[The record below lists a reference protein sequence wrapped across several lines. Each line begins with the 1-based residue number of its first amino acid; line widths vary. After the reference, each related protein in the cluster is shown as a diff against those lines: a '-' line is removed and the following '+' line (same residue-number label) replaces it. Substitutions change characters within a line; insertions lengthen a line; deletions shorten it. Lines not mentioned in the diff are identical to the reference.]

1 MIRTYRT
8 EAGICVVE
16 EGASALEHAA
26 GAAWIDLF
34 QPTPE
39 EDKTVE
45 KVIGAAIPTREDM
58 AEIEASSRLY
68 REQGAVVMTTPLLVK
83 SASPYP
89 ESAEFTFVLTPQ
101 HLVTVRYAEPVS
113 LAIFAGTT
121 KRTPAT
127 CASPT
132 AVLAGLLDAIVDR
145 LADVLEVTGQ
155 ELDAMGRRTFT
166 DDNRTETLQSRMQQL
181 GRHGEIVSKARESL
195 VGLARLLAFLKKL
208 PQIGHADDLS
218 DRLEAIT
225 VDVEVLLEHTSSLS
239 SKITFLLDA
248 LLGMINIEQNAII
261 KTFSVVA
268 VMFLPPTLIASIY
281 GMNFEYMP
289 ELSWMLGYPLA
300 VVAMI
305 ISMIAPYLFFKKKG
319 WI

>member
-8 EAGICVVE
+8 EAGACVVE
-16 EGASALEHAA
+16 EGPGALERASE
-26 GAAWIDLF
+26 AAWIDLF
-34 QPTPE
+34 EPTHE
-39 EDKTVE
+39 EDEAIE

-68 REQGAVVMTTPLLVK
+68 EEVGAVVMTTPLLVK

-89 ESAEFTFVLTPQ
+89 ESAEFTFVLTEA

-113 LAIFAGTT
+113 LSIFAGTT
-121 KRTPAT
+121 RRTPEI
-127 CASPT
+127 CASPK
-132 AVLAGLLDAIVDR
+132 AVLTGLLDAIVDR

-155 ELDAMGRRTFT
+155 ELDSIGRRTFT
-166 DDNRTETLQSRMQQL
+166 ETERREPLQIRMQQL

-195 VGLARLLAFLKKL
+195 VGLARLVAFLKAL
-208 PQIGHADDLS
+208 PQMNRSADLGE
-218 DRLEAIT
+218 RLQAIKL
-225 VDVEVLLEHTSSLS
+225 DIEVLLEHTSSLS
-239 SKITFLLDA
+239 AKITFLLDA

-281 GMNFEYMP
+281 GMNFEHMP
-289 ELSWMLGYPLA
+289 ELSWPFGYPLA
-300 VVAMI
+300 LLAMLL
-305 ISMIAPYLFFKKKG
+305 SMIAPYAFFKRKG

>member
-8 EAGICVVE
+8 EAGACIVE
-16 EGASALEHAA
+16 EGRGALDRAA
-26 GAAWIDLF
+26 EAAWIDLF
-34 QPTPE
+34 EPTPE
-39 EDKTVE
+39 EDEAIE

-68 REQGAVVMTTPLLVK
+68 EEEGAVVMTTPLLVK
-83 SASPYP
+83 SASPFP
-89 ESAEFTFVLTPQ
+89 ESAEFTFVLAKG

-113 LAIFAGTT
+113 LSIFAGTT
-121 KRTPAT
+121 RRTPEI
-127 CASPT
+127 CSSPT
-132 AVLAGLLDAIVDR
+132 AVLTGLLDAIVDR

-155 ELDAMGRRTFT
+155 ELDSIGRRTFT
-166 DDNRTETLQSRMQQL
+166 ETDRPEPLQVRMQQL

-195 VGLARLLAFLKKL
+195 VGLARLLAFLKAL
-208 PQIGHADDLS
+208 PQMNKADHR
-218 DRLEAIT
+218 DRLKAIT

-248 LLGMINIEQNAII
+248 LLGLINIEQNAII

-289 ELSWMLGYPLA
+289 ELSWPFGYPLA
-300 VVAMI
+300 LLAMLL
-305 ISMIAPYLFFKKKG
+305 SMIAPYAFFKRKG